1 MDHVAI
7 NVNDL
12 EWNIKFFEDVFG
24 MTVTK
29 EGTADNGKR
38 QVWLSGGIQLVPYDG
53 QLEQG
58 TMNHLG
64 IAVDDVDA
72 VLSKA
77 DKYNV
82 VHLEKGWNWIVIPT
96 GLLIE
101 VLGA

>member
-29 EGTADNGKR
+29 EGIADNGKR

-53 QLEQG
+53 ELVQG

-64 IAVDDVDA
+64 IAVDDADA
-72 VLSKA
+72 VLAKA

-82 VHLEKGWNWIVIPT
+82 THLEKGWHWIVIPT

>member
-38 QVWLSGGIQLVPYDG
+38 QVWLSGGSL
-53 QLEQG
+53 
-58 TMNHLG
+58 
-64 IAVDDVDA
+64 
-72 VLSKA
+72 
-77 DKYNV
+77 
-82 VHLEKGWNWIVIPT
+82 
-96 GLLIE
+96 
-101 VLGA
+101 